1 MWKMLQSN
9 MIVSRPVVVLDQTQI
24 GKLRLPWP
32 DQTMV
37 YQNKM
42 HSEKS
47 KRIWGHKF
55 WSKLTT
61 QSIYHFKKLL
71 FRL

>member
-9 MIVSRPVVVLDQTQI
+9 MIVSRPVVVSAQTQI

-32 DQTMV
+32 DQTIM

-42 HSEKS
+42 PTEKS
-47 KRIWGHKF
+47 KRIWVHKS

-61 QSIYHFKKLL
+61 QGIYHFKKLPFML
-71 FRL
+71 